1 MNSLQMTLRFDDFKE
16 KWKLGR
22 VENFSARP
30 LFVNNGGRMRYY
42 REFVAEALAE
52 YFISESPREV
62 AMKVGFL
69 MEAEY
74 RKKYGDKWKRNI

>member
-1 MNSLQMTLRFDDFKE
+1 MYYSQQLSSKLCNS
-16 KWKLGR
+16 
-22 VENFSARP
+22 VIPENNSNSG
-30 LFVNNGGRMRYY
+30 VNYY

-74 RKKYGDKWKRNI
+74 RKKYEI

>member
-1 MNSLQMTLRFDDFKE
+1 MLGLSKLEVIKDLYNNSLFFK
-16 KWKLGR
+16 KLESNLSKS
-22 VENFSARP
+22 VIPEENMNEN
-30 LFVNNGGRMRYY
+30 VDYY

-52 YFISESPREV
+52 YFMSESPREV

-74 RKKYGDKWKRNI
+74 RKKYG